1 MASLLQLSTLSFFLV
16 ALSILFTSTPVHCD
30 DAAEDDDLLQGLN
43 SYRTARNLSTLVKN
57 DKAECLAE
65 ELAGELEHQPCT
77 AAVPATPQLQL
88 ANYPSILKKCKIDIN
103 YTRDG
108 VIMQVCVP
116 HRVPTLVLTNFT
128 QSHYSRY
135 LNDSKFTGVGVG
147 SEDDWVV
154 AVLSTNGIEGSFSG
168 ASRAAMELGL
178 MMLSPCLVALLLG
191 LFVGM
196 VIN

>member
-30 DAAEDDDLLQGLN
+30 AEDDDLLQGLN

-116 HRVPTLVLTNFT
+116 HRVPTSSSPTSPSLTT
-128 QSHYSRY
+128 PGTSTTASSRA
-135 LNDSKFTGVGVG
+135 SASGQRTTGWWP
-147 SEDDWVV
+147 SS
-154 AVLSTNGIEGSFSG
+154 APMASRG
-168 ASRAAMELGL
+168 ASVGL
-178 MMLSPCLVALLLG
+178 PG
-191 LFVGM
+191 LPWSWV
-196 VIN
+196 